1 MIAEYRRE
9 QADSIGVSTWERY
22 EKNHDVGLR
31 NKILMAYLYIA
42 TCSVKKMY
50 ALASNRQDIEDM
62 TSQCVLELINC
73 IERYDWRRGVQFDSF
88 ASIRVRGAIIDYIRK
103 KDWVPRDIRK
113 RTTQMNTEYQ
123 MLQNELGR
131 PPEDGEL
138 AQRLGVTVEEVE
150 KLRREELSF
159 NILAIEE
166 LLLENGPSIVGK
178 IEQCPQKSPENVLL
192 KGELGQKL
200 AEFIDQLSEK
210 ERTVISLYYYEELK
224 LKEIA
229 FVMGVTVSRVS
240 QIHSRALSKL
250 RANVEGYI
258 EI

>member
-1 MIAEYRRE
+1 MVAEYRRE
-9 QADSIGVSTWERY
+9 QADSISVSTWERY
-22 EKNHDVGLR
+22 EKSHDLGLR

-50 ALASNRQDIEDM
+50 ALAENRQDIEDM

-73 IERYDWRRGVQFDSF
+73 IDRYDWRRGVQFDSF

-113 RTTQMNTEYQ
+113 RTNQMNSEYQ
-123 MLQNELGR
+123 ALQNELGR
-131 PPEDGEL
+131 SPEDGEL
-138 AQRLGVTVEEVE
+138 AQRLGMTVEEVE

-159 NILAIEE
+159 NVLAFEE
-166 LLLENGPSIVGK
+166 LLLENGPSILGK
-178 IEQCPQKSPENVLL
+178 VEQCREKSPECVLL

-200 AEFIDQLSEK
+200 AEFIDELSEK

-250 RANVEGYI
+250 KAHVEEYI